1 MPRSSFD
8 ALAED
13 YDAARPSY
21 PDDLY
26 QALEQAAGLLDGKLV
41 LDAGAG
47 TGIATR
53 QLAARGARTVAFD
66 LAEQMLRR
74 ALARSPGS
82 CCLLA
87 DGSAMPFRDGSFDF
101 VCFAQSWHWF
111 DPAAAAHESARVLR
125 PGGYWAA
132 WWNQASAQGQD
143 WFAAYQDTL
152 ESACPDYR
160 RNHDRDQDWSREAI
174 AETGLFEPGA
184 LITVPW
190 TRVLRVELWL
200 TEDRS
205 KSYVGALDP
214 GARVKLLAQIAE
226 IIRPRFP
233 GGQMSVPY
241 RTRLALARRRLTAPP
256 TNQRRAGACA
266 QAA

>member
-1 MPRSSFD
+1 MAAAAFD

-21 PDDLY
+21 PDGLY
-26 QALEQAAGLLDGKLV
+26 QTLEQAAGPLAGKLV

-53 QLAARGARTVAFD
+53 QLAARGAQTVAFD
-66 LAEQMLRR
+66 VAEQMLRR

-87 DGSAMPFRDGSFDF
+87 DGSALPLRDGRVDL

-111 DPAAAAHESARVLR
+111 DHVGAAREAARVLR
-125 PGGYWAA
+125 PGGFWAA
-132 WWNQASAQGQD
+132 WWNQASAHGED
-143 WFAAYQDTL
+143 WFAAYREAL
-152 ESACPDYR
+152 ASACPAYHR
-160 RNHDRDQDWSREAI
+160 ERHRDRDWTRNGI
-174 AETGLFEPGA
+174 AESGLFAPGA

-190 TRVLRVELWL
+190 TREVRADQWL

-214 GARVKLLAQIAE
+214 EARERLLAKIAS
-226 IIRPRFP
+226 IVWARFP
-233 GGQMSVPY
+233 DGQMSVRY
-241 RTRLALARRRLTAPP
+241 RTRLLLARRR
-256 TNQRRAGACA
+256 
-266 QAA
+266 